1 MSQTE
6 QIKSLRLQLDVA
18 NQKLKVGAKFYCPKE
33 NAVSFPFCLF
43 VSLRCIFQFPIM
55 VFFSTW
61 CGRDLSLS
69 RLQFLEALYDI
80 CKWLSQ
86 VQMADASFEQQKR
99 EEAGYLSTVE
109 DLQARLTE
117 AEHQLHEGEL
127 LQRKLHNTIQV
138 VSTSRTNIVNTI
150 ARIIA

>member
-1 MSQTE
+1 
-6 QIKSLRLQLDVA
+6 
-18 NQKLKVGAKFYCPKE
+18 
-33 NAVSFPFCLF
+33 
-43 VSLRCIFQFPIM
+43 
-55 VFFSTW
+55 
-61 CGRDLSLS
+61 
-69 RLQFLEALYDI
+69 
-80 CKWLSQ
+80 
-86 VQMADASFEQQKR
+86 MADASFEQQKR